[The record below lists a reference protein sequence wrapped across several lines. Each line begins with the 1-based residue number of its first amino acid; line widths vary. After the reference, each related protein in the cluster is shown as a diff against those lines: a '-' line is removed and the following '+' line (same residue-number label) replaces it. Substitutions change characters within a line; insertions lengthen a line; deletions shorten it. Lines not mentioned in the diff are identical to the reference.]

1 VAGITVLT
9 ALAAFLPAWRAGRTS
24 TVAAVSGGRAG
35 ASDRASRLAAL
46 ASRMRVP
53 RVVVFGVKDL
63 FARRARAWL
72 TIGAV
77 AVASAAVIATV
88 TMDATFTRVLSDP
101 GMIGVLPTDLELEPA
116 AEGDQRISDEE
127 IVELI
132 STNADVEAHITRRW
146 VSVFIGGE
154 GHAGY
159 GVGGE
164 IDEFEYPLID
174 GRMFSSRREAIIG
187 LGLARHLGVGVGD
200 KKLVHFGSA
209 TGPSRVI
216 EIVGV
221 YIEDANN
228 GRMISFALEDLRRAA
243 PDIDA
248 GDYGLRLRPG
258 SAPSIV
264 SDSLIEQSGGRVVI
278 TNVAKELD
286 DAVAEVRDLI
296 TPVLVALSVFLLT
309 LVAVNLFSSLMLSV
323 RERSRE
329 IGIMKAVGFTPAQVV
344 ASIVSGALVLTVIG
358 AVIGAPGGWLF
369 IRVLIHRPFAEQG
382 YDPSELIQPPR
393 VMWLGLL
400 LLTAAV
406 VAALGSAFPARHA
419 AGTSVTEAL
428 RYE

>member
-1 VAGITVLT
+1 
-9 ALAAFLPAWRAGRTS
+9 
-24 TVAAVSGGRAG
+24 
-35 ASDRASRLAAL
+35 
-46 ASRMRVP
+46 
-53 RVVVFGVKDL
+53 
-63 FARRARAWL
+63 
-72 TIGAV
+72 
-77 AVASAAVIATV
+77 
-88 TMDATFTRVLSDP
+88 
-101 GMIGVLPTDLELEPA
+101 
-116 AEGDQRISDEE
+116 
-127 IVELI
+127 
-132 STNADVEAHITRRW
+132 
-146 VSVFIGGE
+146 
-154 GHAGY
+154 
-159 GVGGE
+159 
-164 IDEFEYPLID
+164 
-174 GRMFSSRREAIIG
+174 
-187 LGLARHLGVGVGD
+187 
-200 KKLVHFGSA
+200 
-209 TGPSRVI
+209 
-216 EIVGV
+216 
-221 YIEDANN
+221 
-228 GRMISFALEDLRRAA
+228 
-243 PDIDA
+243 
-248 GDYGLRLRPG
+248 
-258 SAPSIV
+258 
-264 SDSLIEQSGGRVVI
+264 VI